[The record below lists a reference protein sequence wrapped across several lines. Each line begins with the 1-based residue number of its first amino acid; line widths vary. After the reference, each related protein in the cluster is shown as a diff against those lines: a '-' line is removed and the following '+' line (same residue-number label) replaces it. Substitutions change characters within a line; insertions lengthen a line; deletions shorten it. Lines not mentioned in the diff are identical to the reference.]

1 MTPGCSDVLVVAEYA
16 NGQPSALTYEL
27 LGLARRLGDAQSG
40 RVLALALDSSSSPS
54 TKELGARGA
63 DVVFAVDDSRTQSY
77 EAERWLQ
84 AIPAVLAQHGPAH
97 VLVGHTAL
105 GAELGPR
112 LAFRLGTSIAT
123 GCERVELR
131 EGRLTITRPCFGSK
145 AREVLMLKSCPSVA
159 TVRARMNDALPRSE
173 KDADVIAVQL
183 PSDAKAAPTTVL
195 ERKRYDPGEGSLLET
210 AKIIVAG
217 GRGVG
222 GADGFR
228 TLEKLAATVGGA
240 VGASRVA
247 CDLGWVPQ
255 SRQIGLSG
263 KTVSPDLYIAVGISG
278 ASQHMAGCGKAR
290 AILAINNDPEAS
302 IFKDAT
308 FGVVGDYRE
317 IVPALIEQIGSS
329 K

>member
-1 MTPGCSDVLVVAEYA
+1 MTTGCRDVLVVAEYA

-27 LGLARRLGDAQSG
+27 LGLARRLADTDGG
-40 RVLALALDSSSSPS
+40 RVLGVALDSSSSPVI
-54 TKELGARGA
+54 KELAGRGP
-63 DVVFAVDDSRTQSY
+63 DVVFAVDDSRAESY
-77 EAERWLQ
+77 AAERWLQ

-112 LAFRLGTSIAT
+112 LAFRLDTSIAT
-123 GCERVELR
+123 GCERVELQ

-145 AREVLMLKSCPSVA
+145 AREVLVLKSSPAVA

-173 KDADVIAVQL
+173 RSADAVAISL
-183 PSDAKAAPTTVL
+183 PGGATATSVL
-195 ERKRYDPGEGSLLET
+195 ERKRDDAGEGSRLET
-210 AKIIVAG
+210 AKIIIAG

-228 TLEKLAATVGGA
+228 TLERLAATVGGA

-290 AILAINNDPEAS
+290 AILAINTDPDAS

-317 IVPALIEQIGSS
+317 IVPALIEQIADT

>member
-1 MTPGCSDVLVVAEYA
+1 MTSGCSDVLVVAEYA
-16 NGQPSALTYEL
+16 NGQPTALTYEL
-27 LGLARRLGDAQSG
+27 LGLARRLSGAGNG
-40 RVLALALDSSSSPS
+40 RVLALALDSSSSPVI
-54 TKELGARGA
+54 KELGARGA
-63 DVVFAVDDSRTQSY
+63 DLVFAVDDSRIQSY

-131 EGRLTITRPCFGSK
+131 DGRLAITRPCFGSK
-145 AREVLMLKSCPSVA
+145 AREVLMLTGCPSVA

-173 KDADVIAVQL
+173 KSVEVVAVQL
-183 PSDAKAAPTTVL
+183 PGDATPTRIL
-195 ERKRYDPGEGSLLET
+195 ERKRDDPGEGSRLET

-290 AILAINNDPEAS
+290 AILAINTDPEAS

-308 FGVVGDYRE
+308 FGIVGDYRE
-317 IVPALIEQIGSS
+317 IVPALIEQIS

>member
-1 MTPGCSDVLVVAEYA
+1 MTTGCRDVLVLSEYA
-16 NGQPSALTYEL
+16 NGQPCALTYEL
-27 LGLARRLGDAQSG
+27 LGLARRLADSEGG
-40 RVLALALDSSSSPS
+40 KVLAVALDSSSSPVI
-54 TKELGARGA
+54 KELAGRGA
-63 DVVFAVDDSRTQSY
+63 DIVFAVDDSRPDSY
-77 EAERWLQ
+77 AAERWLQ
-84 AIPAVLAQHGPAH
+84 AIPAVLAQNGKAH
-97 VLVGHTAL
+97 VLVGHSAL

-123 GCERVELR
+123 GCERVELHD
-131 EGRLTITRPCFGSK
+131 GTLTITRPCFGSK
-145 AREVLMLKSCPSVA
+145 AREVLMLKSCPAVA
-159 TVRARMNDALPRSE
+159 TVRARMNEALPRSE
-173 KDADVIAVQL
+173 RNADIVAVPL
-183 PSDAKAAPTTVL
+183 PNGATTTRVL
-195 ERKRYDPGEGSLLET
+195 ERKRDDPGEGSRLET

-222 GADGFR
+222 SADGFR
-228 TLEKLAATVGGA
+228 TLETLAAAVGGA

-290 AILAINNDPEAS
+290 AILAINTDPEAS

-317 IVPALIEQIGSS
+317 IVPALIEQIANL

>member
-1 MTPGCSDVLVVAEYA
+1 MVAV
-16 NGQPSALTYEL
+16 PL
-27 LGLARRLGDAQSG
+27 
-40 RVLALALDSSSSPS
+40 
-54 TKELGARGA
+54 
-63 DVVFAVDDSRTQSY
+63 
-77 EAERWLQ
+77 
-84 AIPAVLAQHGPAH
+84 
-97 VLVGHTAL
+97 
-105 GAELGPR
+105 
-112 LAFRLGTSIAT
+112 
-123 GCERVELR
+123 
-131 EGRLTITRPCFGSK
+131 
-145 AREVLMLKSCPSVA
+145 PSVA
-159 TVRARMNDALPRSE
+159 TVP
-173 KDADVIAVQL
+173 
-183 PSDAKAAPTTVL
+183 PTTIL
-195 ERKRYDPGEGSLLET
+195 ERKRDDPGEGSRLET

-222 GADGFR
+222 SADGFR

-290 AILAINNDPEAS
+290 AILAINTDPDAS

-317 IVPALIEQIGSS
+317 IVPALIEQIS